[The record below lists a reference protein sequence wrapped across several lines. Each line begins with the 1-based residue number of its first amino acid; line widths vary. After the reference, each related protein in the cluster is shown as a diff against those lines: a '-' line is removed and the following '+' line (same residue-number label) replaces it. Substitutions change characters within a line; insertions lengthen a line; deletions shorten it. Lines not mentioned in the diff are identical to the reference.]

1 MNDPI
6 LVRRRLEPTASRA
19 RLLLEAVSEVESI
32 EEGQLP
38 PAHLA
43 AHALAAIRQE
53 APGFRP
59 ERVVIDVRGI
69 GHDHLPTRV
78 AGIIAPVDFA
88 HARARARVVQ
98 RAGRVLDIEAVGRV
112 VEPVRSR
119 PHPVPGKLAAFAR
132 AVDLEPR
139 DYARLDAWPADY
151 LVALCA
157 AGVEAEN
164 ENEGGLAKLIRLNV
178 EIVNEAK
185 IATSALHLAIDGVRP
200 VSGDMAKVVF
210 RVTSGAGRL
219 VARGDALI
227 VSALAHSAAM
237 AIPLRFVA

>member
-1 MNDPI
+1 MSDPI

-43 AHALAAIRQE
+43 AHALAAIRQD
-53 APGFRP
+53 APRFKP
-59 ERVVIDVRGI
+59 ERILIQVKGI
-69 GHDHLPTRV
+69 GHDHLATRV
-78 AGIIAPVDFA
+78 AGIVAPVDFA
-88 HARARARVVQ
+88 HARACARVVQ
-98 RAGRVLDIEAVGRV
+98 RSGRVLDIEAHGRL
-112 VEPVRSR
+112 VEPARAR

-132 AVDLEPR
+132 AVDLRPR
-139 DYARLDAWPADY
+139 DYARLEAWPADY
-151 LVALCA
+151 VAALCA

-178 EIVNEAK
+178 ELVNDGP
-185 IATSALHLAIDGVRP
+185 ISSSLRLAIDGVRP
-200 VSGDMAKVVF
+200 LSGDMAKVVF

-227 VSALAHSAAM
+227 VSALARSSAM
-237 AIPLRFVA
+237 AIPLRLVA